1 MSGVPKG
8 HKLHQKAGKKK
19 ASERQGANLG
29 KMLIRHQFPSI
40 NPGLLAN
47 EDEAIE
53 TERGKH
59 KLRSVTQC
67 DDLEELMSQ
76 AALAGT
82 DFTAKRGEMVIVG
95 QEARMEL
102 ERVRAPEQVVVSV
115 PRRPP
120 WRKAMAREELEAN
133 EKYAFLEWRRE
144 MADLEENK
152 GYLLTPFEKNLEVWR
167 QLWRVLERSQLLCQ
181 IVDGRN
187 PLLFRCAELEH
198 YVHDIDPSK
207 RCLLLINKAD
217 LLTERQ
223 RRAWASYFREK
234 GIDFVFWS
242 AAAARMAAMRVFA
255 SG

>member
-120 WRKAMAREELEAN
+120 WRS
-133 EKYAFLEWRRE
+133 
-144 MADLEENK
+144 
-152 GYLLTPFEKNLEVWR
+152 TPCL
-167 QLWRVLERSQLLCQ
+167 
-181 IVDGRN
+181 GR
-187 PLLFRCAELEH
+187 PCPRLSWCM
-198 YVHDIDPSK
+198 
-207 RCLLLINKAD
+207 
-217 LLTERQ
+217 
-223 RRAWASYFREK
+223 RAWLRKPPSPASTPTTSRPP
-234 GIDFVFWS
+234 
-242 AAAARMAAMRVFA
+242 
-255 SG
+255 